1 MGKEIEAMDAVNEES
16 KAVMADILAKKVAKK
31 AEKDEAD
38 IQEMIDKD
46 NAEEAAELEEVAAE
60 KKVSK
65 APVMPMPDAMI
76 VQKQANMDK
85 KEDKAELKDI
95 EAMDAV
101 NEESK
106 AAVADILAK
115 KVAKK
120 AEKDE
125 ADIQQMIDMDNA
137 EEAAELKE
145 VAEAKKVS
153 NAPVIPMSGAMQAAK
168 MAAMDKKEDEAEL
181 KKVKEMDA
189 VNEESK
195 AAMANI
201 LAAKRAKQAA
211 KEAEEEEVE
220 AADEPKPQYGKM
232 DNVSINVEVKE
243 AMDDLYAKGSVRR
256 HVMIR
261 IDEKKKKKKRS
272 YYAELASTGEGCLQ
286 PVLDTIAADL
296 NTVFFAAFRVDCSDR
311 ANSKRQKY
319 IWSQIQGNID
329 QMRAAKLMSFSKDIN
344 DLAKKQDCTI
354 RSVTHENY
362 ETEFSMENLSQALHG
377 KAAHP
382 PDEYDFGEGMVIQM
396 KN

>member
-1 MGKEIEAMDAVNEES
+1 MG
-16 KAVMADILAKKVAKK
+16 
-31 AEKDEAD
+31 
-38 IQEMIDKD
+38 
-46 NAEEAAELEEVAAE
+46 
-60 KKVSK
+60 
-65 APVMPMPDAMI
+65 
-76 VQKQANMDK
+76 
-85 KEDKAELKDI
+85 ELKDI

-181 KKVKEMDA
+181 KKVEEMDA

-201 LAAKRAKQAA
+201 LAAKKAKQAA

-220 AADEPKPQYGKM
+220 AADEPKPQYIKM
-232 DNVSINVEVKE
+232 DNVSINVDVKQ
-243 AMDDLYAKGSVRR
+243 AMDDLYAKGSSRR

-344 DLAKKQDCTI
+344 DLALKQDCTI

-362 ETEFSMENLSQALHG
+362 QTEFSMENLSQALHG

-382 PDEYDFGEGMVIQM
+382 PDEYDFGAGMVIQM

>member
-1 MGKEIEAMDAVNEES
+1 
-16 KAVMADILAKKVAKK
+16 
-31 AEKDEAD
+31 
-38 IQEMIDKD
+38 MI
-46 NAEEAAELEEVAAE
+46 A
-60 KKVSK
+60 
-65 APVMPMPDAMI
+65 
-76 VQKQANMDK
+76 QKQANMDK
-85 KEDKAELKDI
+85 KEDEAELKDI

-106 AAVADILAK
+106 AAVADILAN

-125 ADIQQMIDMDNA
+125 AEIQEMIDKDNA
-137 EEAAELKE
+137 EEAAELEE
-145 VAEAKKVS
+145 VADAKKVS
-153 NAPVIPMSGAMQAAK
+153 EAPAIPMSGAMIAQKQAN
-168 MAAMDKKEDEAEL
+168 MDKKEDEAEL
-181 KKVKEMDA
+181 KDIEAMDA

-195 AAMANI
+195 AAVADI
-201 LAAKRAKQAA
+201 LAVKKAKKA
-211 KEAEEEEVE
+211 EMEEEEVE
-220 AADEPKPQYGKM
+220 AASPADDVKPQYQKM
-232 DNVSINVEVKE
+232 DNVSINVDVIK
-243 AMDDLYAKGSVRR
+243 AMKDLYSNTAVR

-272 YYAELASTGEGCLQ
+272 YYAELASSGPGCLQ
-286 PVLDTIAADL
+286 AVLDTIAADL

-311 ANSKRQKY
+311 ANSKRQKF

-382 PDEYDFGEGMVIQM
+382 PDEYDFGDGMVIQM